1 MSRTIH
7 PVDIDELMRSMNPLT
22 AEPSST
28 DVDLALQRLLSQLP
42 EAPQPRPRRVRTTR
56 LRLALGGTV
65 AATAAGAA
73 FAAVNLLPAS
83 TTAGVIGNASAK
95 QVIAHAAAATTGPS
109 DGILHVARTVT
120 IDGGA
125 TNETYTTESW
135 MQQTA
140 PYDYW
145 ANTQSSSFTV
155 TTTVAG
161 GDVDEYNSQTNT
173 ITESHLTVQQ
183 ARVFPLLSDPAY
195 RAALTLQQTQNTS
208 SAADPLTL
216 TVPPSQG
223 QAPETF
229 SDLLTSLLTL
239 PGLAVNP
246 NASVNGQNAISISS
260 QSGDEVLYVQAGTY
274 TPLQFVLTYRS
285 GLTYGSD
292 NTPISVTTTFN
303 SYQTL
308 PAGSVSMPD
317 VAQLHPNATVT
328 ELTVPVIH

>member
-7 PVDIDELMRSMNPLT
+7 LVDIDELMRSMNPLT
-22 AEPSST
+22 AEQSST

-42 EAPQPRPRRVRTTR
+42 EAPQPRPRRIRATRVRVV
-56 LRLALGGTV
+56 LGGTV
-65 AATAAGAA
+65 AATAA

-83 TTAGVIGNASAK
+83 TTPGAVGNASAK
-95 QVIAHAAAATTGPS
+95 QVIAHAAAAATGPG
-109 DGILHVARTVT
+109 DGILDVASTVT

-135 MQQTA
+135 TQQTA

-145 ANTQSSSFTV
+145 ANTQSSSFTG

-183 ARVFPLLSDPAY
+183 AQAFPLLSDPAY
-195 RAALTLQQTQNTS
+195 RAALTLEQTQNTS

-223 QAPETF
+223 QAPATF
-229 SDLLTSLLTL
+229 SDVLTSLLKL
-239 PGLAVNP
+239 PGLVVNQ

-260 QSGDEVLYVQAGTY
+260 PNGDEVLYVQTGTY
-274 TPLQFVLTYRS
+274 TPLKFVVTYLS

-292 NTPISVTTTFN
+292 NTPITVTTTFS

-317 VAQLHPNATVT
+317 VTQLHPNATVS
-328 ELTVPVIH
+328 ELNVPVIW

>member
-145 ANTQSSSFTV
+145 ANTQSSSFTG

>member
-7 PVDIDELMRSMNPLT
+7 LVDIDELMRSMNPLT
-22 AEPSST
+22 AEQSST

-42 EAPQPRPRRVRTTR
+42 EAPQPRPRRIRATRVRVV
-56 LRLALGGTV
+56 LGGTV
-65 AATAAGAA
+65 AATAA

-83 TTAGVIGNASAK
+83 TTPGAVGNASAK
-95 QVIAHAAAATTGPS
+95 QVIAHAAAAATGPS
-109 DGILHVARTVT
+109 DGILDVASTVT

-135 MQQTA
+135 TQQTA

-145 ANTQSSSFTV
+145 ANTQSSSFTG

-183 ARVFPLLSDPAY
+183 AQAFPLLSDPAY
-195 RAALTLQQTQNTS
+195 RAALTLEQTQNTS

-223 QAPETF
+223 QAPATF
-229 SDLLTSLLTL
+229 SDVLTSLLKL
-239 PGLAVNP
+239 PGLVVNQ

-260 QSGDEVLYVQAGTY
+260 QSGDEVLYVQASTY
-274 TPLQFVLTYRS
+274 TPLKFVVTYLS

-292 NTPISVTTTFN
+292 NTPITVTTTFS

-317 VAQLHPNATVT
+317 VTQLHPNATVS
-328 ELTVPVIH
+328 ELNVPVIW